1 MLETFL
7 TTCDELAPI
16 IGTSR
21 GKSPRY
27 IGDLDDLPIDR
38 RFEVCKI
45 AALLTVASEL
55 AALRRRDTD

>member
-16 IGTSR
+16 IGANR
-21 GKSPRY
+21 GKFS
-27 IGDLDDLPIDR
+27 GCVNNLDDLPIDQ
-38 RFEVCKI
+38 RFEVCKV